1 MVSVEDTYLIEIP
14 RKIVE
19 ETFKL
24 SSKNADL
31 KEWVDFLS
39 SVSIFSGIPKVYLVP
54 LAGNI
59 DIRTYT
65 HGEYVLK

>member
-1 MVSVEDTYLIEIP
+1 MLCIEETYLIEIP
-14 RKIVE
+14 RNIVE

-31 KEWVDFLS
+31 KERVDFLS
-39 SVSIFSGIPKVYLVP
+39 SVSIFAGIPKIYLVP

-59 DIRTYT
+59 DIRKYT
-65 HGEYVLK
+65 HGEYIIK

>member
-1 MVSVEDTYLIEIP
+1 MLCVEESYLIEIP
-14 RKIVE
+14 WKIVE

-39 SVSIFSGIPKVYLVP
+39 SVSIFASIPKIYLVP

-59 DIRTYT
+59 DIRKYT

>member
-31 KEWVDFLS
+31 KE
-39 SVSIFSGIPKVYLVP
+39 
-54 LAGNI
+54 
-59 DIRTYT
+59 
-65 HGEYVLK
+65 